1 MTRTEWRDE
10 LHNLL
15 AKTAETRTRSSNGKA
30 AFL

>member
-10 LHNLL
+10 LHNL